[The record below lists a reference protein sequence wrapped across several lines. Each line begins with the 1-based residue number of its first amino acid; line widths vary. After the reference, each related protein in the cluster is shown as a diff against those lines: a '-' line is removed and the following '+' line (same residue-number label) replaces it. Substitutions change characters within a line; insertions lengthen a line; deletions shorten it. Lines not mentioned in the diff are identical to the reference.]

1 MVGRIERKE
10 LTRRQIL
17 EAARQVFSEKGY
29 HRTSMDDIAH
39 ASGTS
44 KGALYFHFHSK
55 EELFHALVEEFARI
69 LAEEVAQAI
78 QRERGAVAKVEAAL
92 RTVLEAASRHRQ
104 LAKIVLIEWNGLGP
118 AFAERRYQLRS
129 LMADLIKTQLDEAV
143 QEGRIPPVDTTI
155 TAYAWLG
162 AINEVVVRWLHTE
175 EPEPLLAVLPTLRTV
190 LLRSIGVDPGRGE
203 PKRGGGGNLPL
214 PWTRT

>member
-1 MVGRIERKE
+1 MATPRIERKE

-17 EAARQVFSEKGY
+17 EAARQVFSERGY
-29 HRTSMDDIAH
+29 HGTSMDDIAQ

-44 KGALYFHFHSK
+44 KGALYFHFSSK
-55 EELFHALVEEFARI
+55 EELFHALVEEFAQI

-104 LAKIVLIEWNGLGP
+104 LAKIVLVEWNGLGP
-118 AFAERRYQLRS
+118 AFAERRFQLRS

-143 QEGRIPPVDTTI
+143 EEGRIPPVDTTI

-162 AINEVVVRWLHTE
+162 AINEVIVRWLHTG
-175 EPEPLLAVLPTLRTV
+175 EPEPLSAVLPTLRTL
-190 LLRSIGVDPGRGE
+190 LLRSIGVDPDRPSGE
-203 PKRGGGGNLPL
+203 R
-214 PWTRT
+214 R